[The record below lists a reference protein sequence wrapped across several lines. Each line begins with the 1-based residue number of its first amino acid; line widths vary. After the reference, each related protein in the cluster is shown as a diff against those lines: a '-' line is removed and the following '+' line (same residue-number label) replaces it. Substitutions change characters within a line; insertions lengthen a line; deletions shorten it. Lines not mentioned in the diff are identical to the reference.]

1 MTADYEKL
9 VQEYRQKHKR
19 AFVVGF
25 TGTCGKEL
33 VKALLRSNIFAEVV
47 LIGRRIVTFEDEL
60 YKNVVSVSIE
70 IQKRQYLYACVIF

>member
-1 MTADYEKL
+1 MTADYGKL
-9 VQEYRQKHKR
+9 VQEYRQKNKR
-19 AFVVGF
+19 AFVLGF

-60 YKNVVSVSIE
+60 YKNVV
-70 IQKRQYLYACVIF
+70 RTCVD